1 MRDDRH
7 EVRDM
12 RQEGMQRVK
21 DFCGDMKAEN
31 KDNHEQVR
39 VNWDA
44 LRFDAGKLRDYLK
57 NPLTAEEKTAVTTLL
72 KTHDDARKVI
82 LSGTGT
88 DSEKLVALKA
98 SLTSFLASVKTYVA
112 TDKVAAYDTFVAAR
126 LALFDSNSVLRV
138 DNKTNMEACKNARKD
153 MKEDIK
159 QKAKEIKHVLSENT
173 RNMLNAKLDAIPTEK
188 KEAFYQKLMDRL
200 DVLLAQP
207 RSERVKA
214 MLLEIKQIVQVRL
227 DAFQTGVSEEEIV
240 NEVLSQ

>member
-12 RQEGMQRVK
+12 RHEGMQRVK

-31 KDNHEQVR
+31 KENRQQVR

-44 LRFDAGKLRDYLK
+44 LRVDTGKLKDFLK
-57 NPLTAEEKTAVTTLL
+57 NPLTAAEKTALTTLI
-72 KTHDDARKVI
+72 KTHDDARKAI

-88 DSEKLVALKA
+88 DSEKLVALKT

-126 LALFDSNSVLRV
+126 LALFDTNTALRV
-138 DNKTNMEACKNARKD
+138 DNKANMEACKKARKD
-153 MKEDIK
+153 MKEEIK
-159 QKAKEIKHVLSENT
+159 QKAKEIKHVLSEKT
-173 RNMLNAKLDAIPTEK
+173 RDMLNAKLDAIPTDK
-188 KEAFYQKLMDRL
+188 KEVFYQKLMTRL

-207 RSERVKA
+207 RTERVKA

-227 DAFQTGVSEEEIV
+227 DAFQTGVSEQEIV